1 LAFDDGDPGSTPA
14 EELSYFKPTTTKDY
28 YDEKTITYDHCR
40 RRRSGFGQCPR
51 WRRATITPERKY
63 QCDALWFGAWCAKSR
78 RDFRFRGRLVQQLG
92 FTQAAIEAVGGDWRQ
107 IRDYNDSL
115 IRLRD
120 RRKTEITASGP
131 LRLLLASKPKIA
143 WKIAVLQQ
151 VLLYR
156 VTMLATGC
164 ADMWNAQNLLS
175 AILSARALIETVA
188 VIDYV
193 RDEITR
199 LLASNDLD
207 AIDALVTKETFS
219 TRNPKLL
226 ETAPETQAINALTL
240 VDRLAKR
247 RVPSMRTHY
256 DSLSEWCHPNS
267 NGHFITFAD
276 LDIDTGTVS
285 FAETRRYE
293 LGMLHHIMAAF
304 MLIRLVENWMDEIDA
319 LVLRVSAAQAA

>member
-1 LAFDDGDPGSTPA
+1 VQ
-14 EELSYFKPTTTKDY
+14 
-28 YDEKTITYDHCR
+28 HR
-40 RRRSGFGQCPR
+40 GF
-51 WRRATITPERKY
+51 
-63 QCDALWFGAWCAKSR
+63 S
-78 RDFRFRGRLVQQLG
+78 
-92 FTQAAIEAVGGDWRQ
+92 QAAIEAVGGDWHK
-107 IRDYNDSL
+107 IRYFNDLL
-115 IRLRD
+115 IRLLD
-120 RRKTEITASGP
+120 RRKTEITMSGP
-131 LRLLLASKPKIA
+131 LLDSKIA
-143 WKIAVLQQ
+143 WKLAVLQQ

-156 VTMLATGC
+156 VVMLAEGC

-207 AIDALVTKETFS
+207 AIDKVVTRETFA
-219 TRNPKLL
+219 TRDPKLL
-226 ETAPETQAINALTL
+226 EINPETMATNALTL
-240 VDRLAKR
+240 IDKLAKR
-247 RVPSMRTHY
+247 HGLHQMRKHY

-276 LDIDTGTVS
+276 LDTDTGAVT

-304 MLIRLVENWMDEIDA
+304 MLIGLVKIWMDKIDD
-319 LVLRVSAAQAA
+319 LVLRVSAAQAAT